1 MRAEEKLA
9 DPVAYLRQ
17 ALAEDAFA
25 VFCQP
30 ICALGKPLTYPMAEA
45 LVRLREEET
54 ALCPPGEFLPVLE
67 HYGLMPNLD
76 RWVVRKVLRHVATG
90 KHPRFSVNVSA
101 QTLGDKTFAAFI
113 ARELNAS
120 RVPPDRLLFEIDEPD
135 ALAEPGRRFA
145 AAIGSLGC
153 GVIIDGL
160 GRSADF
166 VEPLKTP
173 SVKYIKVCRSLTRLL
188 VAAGA
193 LDEELRALLQ
203 VTAGMGIHVIAECV
217 EDPATLVA
225 LHKRG
230 IGFAQGFGVYQPH
243 PIEAC
248 AEARHGG

>member
-1 MRAEEKLA
+1 
-9 DPVAYLRQ
+9 
-17 ALAEDAFA
+17 
-25 VFCQP
+25 
-30 ICALGKPLTYPMAEA
+30 
-45 LVRLREEET
+45 
-54 ALCPPGEFLPVLE
+54 
-67 HYGLMPNLD
+67 MPNLD
-76 RWVVRKVLRHVATG
+76 RWVVRKVLRHVAAG

-101 QTLGDKTFAAFI
+101 QTLDDKTFAAFV

-135 ALAEPGRRFA
+135 ALSEPGRRFA
-145 AAIGSLGC
+145 AAIGGLGC

-160 GRSADF
+160 GRGADF

-173 SVKYIKVCRSLTRLL
+173 SVKYIKVCSSLTRLL

-248 AEARHGG
+248 AEARHGA